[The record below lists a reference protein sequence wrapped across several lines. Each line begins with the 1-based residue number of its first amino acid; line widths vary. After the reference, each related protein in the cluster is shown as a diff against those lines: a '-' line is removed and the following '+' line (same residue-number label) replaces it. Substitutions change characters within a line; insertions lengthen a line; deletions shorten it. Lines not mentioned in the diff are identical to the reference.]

1 MAAEIEHP
9 AGNGD
14 GALISRGSLN
24 SGFVLYVKDGRV
36 VFDYN
41 HFHEHTRVVADA
53 PLSPGAHTLTV
64 AVERRPDGAG
74 DIEVQVDGEVVGA
87 GRAPRLLYIV
97 SSTGMDLGR
106 SLSPVAHDYVA
117 PFIYPGRI
125 ERVVFEVPDTRPR
138 GEVRGEA
145 RAEMVRQ

>member
-1 MAAEIEHP
+1 
-9 AGNGD
+9 
-14 GALISRGSLN
+14 
-24 SGFVLYVKDGRV
+24 
-36 VFDYN
+36 
-41 HFHEHTRVVADA
+41 
-53 PLSPGAHTLTV
+53 
-64 AVERRPDGAG
+64 
-74 DIEVQVDGEVVGA
+74 VGA

-117 PFIYPGRI
+117 PFTYPGRI